1 MFSLL
6 IDKQTS
12 KNLVLYSSLI
22 LRERIDYVYLQES
35 FPERFC
41 HCQFFCR
48 ATIIFNRKAFPDN
61 YLKKPERNFLCKPTH
76 IKQPRTMKLY
86 KTKKA
91 IVIQK
96 DDSYYLVNDQNWDA
110 FINDDNLFSKMQTIT
125 QTTTPSV
132 EAKNLVSSEIQP
144 PIQSQEI
151 WACGV
156 TYYRSKVGRQEESK
170 NTGGSDFYARV
181 YEADRPEIFF
191 KATAARTVGQGDKVK
206 IRKDST
212 WDVPEPELT
221 LAVTSSGKIIG
232 YTVGNDMSSRSIE
245 GENPL
250 YLPQAKTYD
259 GSAAIGPCIL
269 VTEKPI
275 PPDTQIQMQIL
286 REGDVVFAGDVS
298 INQIKRKLEDLV
310 SYLYR
315 ETSFPNGCL
324 IMTGTGIVPSSD
336 FTLKSGDEIRITIQH
351 IGTLVNTVR

>member
-1 MFSLL
+1 
-6 IDKQTS
+6 
-12 KNLVLYSSLI
+12 
-22 LRERIDYVYLQES
+22 
-35 FPERFC
+35 
-41 HCQFFCR
+41 
-48 ATIIFNRKAFPDN
+48 
-61 YLKKPERNFLCKPTH
+61 
-76 IKQPRTMKLY
+76 MKLY
-86 KTKKA
+86 KTKKGF
-91 IVIQK
+91 VIQK
-96 DDSYYLVNDQNWDA
+96 DDSYYLVNDESWDA
-110 FINDDNLFSKMQTIT
+110 FVNDDGLYSKMQTIT
-125 QTTTPSV
+125 QTNAPTE
-132 EAKNLVSSEIQP
+132 EAKKLIESDIQP

-156 TYYRSKVGRQEESK
+156 TYFRSKVGRQEESK
-170 NTGGSDFYARV
+170 NSGGSDFYARV

-191 KATAARTVGQGDKVK
+191 KATAARTVGHGEKVK

-221 LAVTSSGKIIG
+221 LAVTSSGKIVG

-259 GSAAIGPCIL
+259 GSAAVGPCIY
-269 VTEKPI
+269 VPENPI
-275 PPDTQIQMQIL
+275 PPETKIKMDIL
-286 REGDVVFAGDVS
+286 REGKTVFEGETA

-336 FTLKSGDEIRITIQH
+336 FTLKSGDEIRITIEH
-351 IGTLVNTVR
+351 IGTLVNEVQ